1 MTLKSNYGTFIDR
14 AINEFRTGR
23 PVVIKENKS
32 FWLFFNIEHSSDK
45 KIGRASCRERV

>member
-23 PVVIKENKS
+23 QVVIEENKS
-32 FWLFFNIEHSSDK
+32 CWLFFNIEHSSY
-45 KIGRASCRERV
+45 KILSPFNKY